1 MEVLFFF
8 GGGQFEQF
16 FTIYWNVKY
25 KHQGYF
31 VISLHYTDLTRD
43 GDNRPISEMVQL
55 LLAWRAT
62 MHGVHLLSVLSR
74 LVKHIKSESQWCEK
88 ERECRESR
96 LATGQISTHDGAHR
110 HSQAFW
116 FADPLAQSAFHF
128 LELVPDDEN
137 SCLVGETVKDIIIK
151 ARIWFTHYTNNLKI
165 HLEVKSIFYRPPATI

>member
-1 MEVLFFF
+1 MLNINIRDILWFHYTILIWQEMVTT
-8 GGGQFEQF
+8 GQFQRWFSYSWHEGQQCMGCICWVF
-16 FTIYWNVKY
+16 
-25 KHQGYF
+25 
-31 VISLHYTDLTRD
+31 S
-43 GDNRPISEMVQL
+43 
-55 LLAWRAT
+55 A
-62 MHGVHLLSVLSR
+62 R

-96 LATGQISTHDGAHR
+96 LAIGQISTHDGAHR

-137 SCLVGETVKDIIIK
+137 SCLVGETVKDIIVK